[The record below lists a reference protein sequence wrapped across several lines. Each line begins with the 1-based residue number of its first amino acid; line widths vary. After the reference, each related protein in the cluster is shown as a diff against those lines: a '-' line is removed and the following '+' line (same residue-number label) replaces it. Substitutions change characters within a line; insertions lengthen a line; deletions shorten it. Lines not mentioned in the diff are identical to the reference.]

1 MGLFSAI
8 KAFFALRRIN
18 LEKQLEEIRER
29 EARYPAMTT
38 DELAALDD
46 EELFDA
52 VNTRT
57 ENKVESF
64 EDSADGFN
72 SLNDSQKVFYALNWL
87 EMEVNDGGLCQFFV
101 NSSRIVAPLVSE
113 YMGIV
118 GAHAH
123 KKMFDDFVKKNN
135 INLNELSFFDI
146 EKIEEFEEKAE
157 SYPFDD
163 YDEAY
168 YETEPLQTYL
178 EKYIRKHVADF

>member
-29 EARYPAMTT
+29 EARYPVMTT

-46 EELFDA
+46 EELFEA
-52 VNTRT
+52 VNVRT
-57 ENKVESF
+57 ENKVDSF
-64 EDSADGFN
+64 EELTDGFN
-72 SLNDSQKVFYALNWL
+72 ALNTSQKVFYALNWL
-87 EMEVNDGGLCQFFV
+87 EMEVNNGGLCQFFV
-101 NSSRIVAPLVSE
+101 NSSRVAAPFVSE
-113 YMGIV
+113 YMGVV
-118 GAHAH
+118 GADAH
-123 KKMFDDFVKKNN
+123 KKLFDDFVKKNN

-168 YETEPLQTYL
+168 YEMEPLETYL
-178 EKYIRKHVADF
+178 KKYIRKHVADF